1 MANGRSTAPSANLP
15 SRTGPSPARP
25 IAQQSAVG
33 SKRSDP
39 IILLSPSASSLLRM
53 SNIKSFLDT
62 GVFVPPD
69 HPTLSSQ
76 TTANLLHIT
85 RPLKSL
91 SERPYRFILVDSP
104 EQFKPDYWSRVV
116 AVFTTGQTWQ
126 FRSYKWREPQE
137 LFGHVLGIYVGEK
150 SAPAPDAV
158 KGWGSSVKCFEVD
171 RWDERAHGANV
182 DLETRKSRRW
192 RDQEAVEEVWR
203 SLENYM
209 RGRGEWRK

>member
-1 MANGRSTAPSANLP
+1 MPSRPAPAPSKPL
-15 SRTGPSPARP
+15 S
-25 IAQQSAVG
+25 SAVS

-53 SNIKSFLDT
+53 SNIKSFLDS
-62 GVFVPPD
+62 GLFVPPD

-91 SERPYRFILVDSP
+91 SEKPFRFILVDSP
-104 EQFKPDYWSRVV
+104 EQFKPEYWNRVV

-137 LFGHVLGIYVGEK
+137 LFGHVLGVYVGEK
-150 SAPAPDAV
+150 GLPVPSDV
-158 KGWGSSVKCFEVD
+158 KGWGSAVRSFLLD
-171 RWDERAHGANV
+171 RWDDRAHGAAV
-182 DLETRKSRRW
+182 TLEARESRRW
-192 RDQEAVEEVWR
+192 RDREIVEEVWR
-203 SLENYM
+203 TIEGYM
-209 RGRGEWRK
+209 RSKGSEWKR